1 MLPNVILVIFGMVLT
16 LTIAFGII
24 GNGIDNQNK
33 KNT

>member
-1 MLPNVILVIFGMVLT
+1 MLPSIILGVFGVVLT

-33 KNT
+33 

>member
-1 MLPNVILVIFGMVLT
+1 VIFGMVLT